1 VIAAVMVCGMTS
13 LPQQA
18 FWKNA
23 MFSPSRSRSTDG
35 DAVAAA
41 IDFSHV
47 QF

>member
-23 MFSPSRSRSTDG
+23 MFSP
-35 DAVAAA
+35 AEAAA
-41 IDFSHV
+41 QTVMPWLPPSISSHV